1 MHEDAAGWPFSKELM
16 IFIVTCQLG
25 DLLVRCVGTWPAA
38 AKRIGRL
45 HAAARRALTIKY
57 YSLYLPVQLYGTA
70 ACTTWYQYLLIGTY
84 VGTTV

>member
-1 MHEDAAGWPFSKELM
+1 MQVGFPSAMATPAPVPSCKFKTMHEDAAGWPFSKELM

-45 HAAARRALTIKY
+45 HAAARRALTILKV
-57 YSLYLPVQLYGTA
+57 L
-70 ACTTWYQYLLIGTY
+70 
-84 VGTTV
+84 